1 MKRSDYIKAVA
12 QKGDFTQVSVK
23 AVLEAME
30 EVVQETLPTEDV
42 TVFKGLTLT
51 TKTYEPRIGVN
62 PQTQEKISIPASRK
76 PKAKFGS
83 RLKEAVKL

>member
-51 TKTYEPRIGVN
+51 TKTYEPRRRR
-62 PQTQEKISIPASRK
+62 SAFLHR
-76 PKAKFGS
+76 GS
-83 RLKEAVKL
+83 PRPSLALG